1 MTFATT
7 PFLIFFVAVFVV
19 YWLFRKQRVVRTLAL
34 IAASYIFYASTNP
47 WFLILLVYISVFDYF
62 MSHKVAATE
71 QPGRRK
77 LYLVISLVSSVS
89 LLALFKYLD
98 FFFSIPADVAE
109 KFDVFW
115 QRKTFGLPLPLGIS
129 FFVFQT
135 ISYMVDVYRR
145 KIEPSTSLLDYLL
158 YIAFFPRMV
167 LGPIVRA
174 NFFLPQLAE
183 TPRLSRERL
192 SQAIFLLII
201 GFLKKLVI
209 AEYVR
214 LNLVDRVF
222 DLPLFFSATEVL
234 AAIYGSMLQ
243 LYCDFSGYM
252 DIVIGLSLLLGL
264 QLPENFNFPFKSRSI
279 REFWNR
285 WHITFS
291 TWLRDYLYIPMGGSR
306 VSHPWK
312 VYRNLMLT
320 FLIGG
325 LWHGA
330 AWTYILWGFTFGVGV
345 CWNRFFQGR
354 RILSGRQPGESRFL
368 FYLDVFTTF
377 QYLGLTWI
385 MYKSSSIQTV
395 IDVLGRLLP
404 WLALS
409 PNYIAFKEIQTVLTG
424 GELLPLIRDGIDYFR
439 TAILGVT
446 NLTPMYVGV
455 MLLGFAGM
463 WLPDKW
469 YEKMRGTFLRLP
481 LVVQLLIAVLALGVI
496 YKVTSFSVAPFEY
509 QRF

>member
-1 MTFATT
+1 MTFATA
-7 PFLIFFVAVFVV
+7 PFLIFFVALLAV
-19 YWLFRKQRVVRTLAL
+19 YWLFRKQRVVRTLVL
-34 IAASYIFYASTNP
+34 IAASYIFYASSNP

-62 MSHKVAATE
+62 LSHKIAAAQ

-77 LYLVISLVSSVS
+77 LYLVVSLVSSLS

-98 FFFSIPADVAE
+98 FFLAIPADIAE
-109 KFDVFW
+109 RFDIYW
-115 QRKTFGLPLPLGIS
+115 ERKSFGLPLPLGIS

-145 KIEPSTSLLDYLL
+145 KIEPCTNLLDYLL

-174 NFFLPQLAE
+174 KSFLPQLAE

-192 SQAIFLLII
+192 SLAIFLLIT
-201 GFLKKLVI
+201 GFLKKLAI

-234 AAIYGSMLQ
+234 MAVYGAMLQ

-252 DIVIGLSLLLGL
+252 DIIMGLSLLLGL
-264 QLPENFNFPFKSRSI
+264 ELPENFNFPFKARSV

-291 TWLRDYLYIPMGGSR
+291 TWLRDYLYIPLGGSR
-306 VSHPWK
+306 VSATWK
-312 VYRNLMLT
+312 VYRNLMIT
-320 FLIGG
+320 FFIGG

-330 AWTYILWGFTFGVGV
+330 AWTYILWGITFGVGICV
-345 CWNRFFQGR
+345 TRLYQGR
-354 RILSGRQPGESRFL
+354 KVLIGLQPGESKVL
-368 FYLDVFTTF
+368 YAVDVFTTF
-377 QYLGLTWI
+377 QYLALTWI
-385 MYKSSSIQTV
+385 MYRSPGAQNM
-395 IDVLGRLLP
+395 IDVMGRLLP

-409 PNYIAFKEIQTVLTG
+409 PNYIAFRELQTVLTG
-424 GELLPLIRDGIDYFR
+424 GELLPFLRDGIDYFKG
-439 TAILGVT
+439 AFFGVT
-446 NLTPMYVGV
+446 NLSLMYMGV
-455 MLLGFAGM
+455 LLLGAGGM

-469 YEKMRGTFLRLP
+469 YEKLRGTFLRLP
-481 LVVQLLIAVLALGVI
+481 LVVQVLIAGLALLVI
-496 YKVTSFSVAPFEY
+496 YKITSFEVAPFEY